1 MTQKNNLNGILLLD
15 KPLML
20 SSNHAIQKIKK
31 QFNIRKVGHTGT
43 LDPLA
48 TGLLPVCMGQ
58 ATRISRFLIN
68 SDKTYRALIML
79 GTRTSTG
86 DKEGEIIETCSSDVS
101 TNTAYIDK
109 VLKSFIGEQKQI
121 PPMYSALKHN
131 GERLYKLAQ
140 KGLNVS
146 RKARSINIYSIDLI
160 SINDDYLEVIIECS
174 KGTYIRTLAEDIA
187 KKLGTVG
194 HIDQLRRLNI
204 KCFHDQ
210 SMFSFNQIMK
220 AKSIN
225 QFLLPIDIPLK
236 HLAKKDFSESESSM
250 FINGLSIKTNQ
261 RSNNESDYIRIYN
274 DESVF
279 LGLGVYSNGY
289 IKPKIVFSNNN

>member
-31 QFNIRKVGHTGT
+31 QFNIRKLGHTGT

-86 DKEGEIIETCSSDVS
+86 DKEGEIIETCSSVVS
-101 TNTAYIDK
+101 TNIAYIDK

-250 FINGLSIKTNQ
+250 FTNGLSIQNNQ

-279 LGLGVYSNGY
+279 LGVGLYSNGY

>member
-109 VLKSFIGEQKQI
+109 VLQSSIGEQKQI

-250 FINGLSIKTNQ
+250 FINGLSIQTNQ

-279 LGLGVYSNGY
+279 LGLGLYSNGY

>member
-20 SSNHAIQKIKK
+20 SSNDAIQKIKK
-31 QFNIRKVGHTGT
+31 QFNISKVGHTGT

-48 TGLLPVCMGQ
+48 TGLLPVCMGR
-58 ATRISRFLIN
+58 ATRISRFLIS

-79 GTRTSTG
+79 GTKTSTG
-86 DKEGEIIETCSSDVS
+86 DKEGEIIERCSFEIS
-101 TNTAYIDK
+101 TNTANIDK
-109 VLKSFIGEQKQI
+109 VLQTFIGEQKQI
-121 PPMYSALKHN
+121 PPMHSALKHN

-225 QFLLPIDIPLK
+225 QFLLPIDLPLK

-250 FINGLSIKTNQ
+250 FINGLSIQTNQ

-279 LGLGVYSNGY
+279 LGLGLYSNGY
-289 IKPKIVFSNNN
+289 IKPKIVFSSNN

>member
-86 DKEGEIIETCSSDVS
+86 DKEGEIIERCSFDVS

-109 VLKSFIGEQKQI
+109 VLKSFIGEQKQT

-204 KCFHDQ
+204 KCFDGQ

-220 AKSIN
+220 AKSID

-236 HLAKKDFSESESSM
+236 HLAKKVFSESESSM
-250 FINGLSIKTNQ
+250 FINGLSIQTNQ

-279 LGLGVYSNGY
+279 LGLGLYSNGY

>member
-250 FINGLSIKTNQ
+250 FKNGLSIQTNQ

-279 LGLGVYSNGY
+279 LGLGLYSNGY

>member
-250 FINGLSIKTNQ
+250 FINGLSIQANQ

-279 LGLGVYSNGY
+279 LGVGLYSNGY

>member
-1 MTQKNNLNGILLLD
+1 MTQKNNINGILLID

-20 SSNHAIQKIKK
+20 SSNQVIQKIKK
-31 QFNIRKVGHTGT
+31 QFNIGKIGHTGT

-48 TGLLPVCMGQ
+48 TGLLPVCMGK
-58 ATRISRFLIN
+58 ATRISQFLIN

-160 SINDDYLEVIIECS
+160 SINDGYLEIIIECS

-194 HIDQLRRLNI
+194 HIHQLRRLNI

-250 FINGLSIKTNQ
+250 FTNGLSIQTNQ

-279 LGLGVYSNGY
+279 LGVGLYSNGY

>member
-48 TGLLPVCMGQ
+48 TGLLPLCMGQ

-250 FINGLSIKTNQ
+250 FINGLSIQTNQ

-279 LGLGVYSNGY
+279 LGLGLYSNGY

>member
-1 MTQKNNLNGILLLD
+1 
-15 KPLML
+15 
-20 SSNHAIQKIKK
+20 
-31 QFNIRKVGHTGT
+31 
-43 LDPLA
+43 
-48 TGLLPVCMGQ
+48 MGQ

-79 GTRTSTG
+79 GTKTSTG

-250 FINGLSIKTNQ
+250 FTNGLSIQTNQ

-279 LGLGVYSNGY
+279 LGVGLYSNGY

>member
-101 TNTAYIDK
+101 TNIAYIDK

-250 FINGLSIKTNQ
+250 FINGLSIQTNQ
-261 RSNNESDYIRIYN
+261 RMNNESDYIRIYN
-274 DESVF
+274 DESLF
-279 LGLGVYSNGY
+279 LGLGLFSNGY

>member
-160 SINDDYLEVIIECS
+160 SISNDYLEVIIECS

-220 AKSIN
+220 AKSID

-250 FINGLSIKTNQ
+250 FINGLSIQTNQ

-279 LGLGVYSNGY
+279 LGVGLYSNGY

>member
-31 QFNIRKVGHTGT
+31 QFNVRKVGHTGT

-250 FINGLSIKTNQ
+250 FTNGLSIQTNQ

-279 LGLGVYSNGY
+279 LGLGLFSNGY

>member
-250 FINGLSIKTNQ
+250 FTNGLSIQTNQ

-279 LGLGVYSNGY
+279 LGVGLYSNGY